1 MVVSWREPAA
11 PQKATPACLD
21 QNTLLSFTG
30 IQRHADAS
38 RRPCPAPRAP
48 GSFTLTGIQRHD
60 DASRRPSATC
70 TASSRMAR
78 PHHPFTLVTALA
90 AGGLVETPAPRMP
103 LPFGRSDGQAT
114 LKTGATALYVHAHH
128 VRRFF
133 SDGLAAPPLRRP
145 TP

>member
-1 MVVSWREPAA
+1 MSIKIP
-11 PQKATPACLD
+11 
-21 QNTLLSFTG
+21 LLSFTG
-30 IQRHADAS
+30 IQRHA
-38 RRPCPAPRAP
+38 
-48 GSFTLTGIQRHD
+48 

-78 PHHPFTLVTALA
+78 PHHPFTLVTALT

-114 LKTGATALYVHAHH
+114 PLRCPTPSRLVTALKTGATALYVHAHH

>member
-38 RRPCPAPRAP
+38 RRP
-48 GSFTLTGIQRHD
+48 
-60 DASRRPSATC
+60 SATR
-70 TASSRMAR
+70 TVSSRITR
-78 PHHPFTLVTALA
+78 PHHPFTLVTALT

-114 LKTGATALYVHAHH
+114 PLRRPTPSRSSPRSRLKTGATALYVHAHH